1 MKHTFSK
8 KVLLLSGG
16 LFVLGAFQPDAAHAA
31 SFNLCKAAD
40 IPGSTLQRIRQRDD
54 FADLLSQVVQVCP
67 AQALILTDGP
77 TASISGASADDGN
90 GFSEGGETASPA
102 DDVDVEPDGG
112 GAPGGGGNDA
122 PDDEDD
128 GGGGKESLL
137 TLFSSPR
144 FPAPDAAAA
153 DDSELRWAANPAGIP
168 VFASD
173 FFGRGARAAAAAAD
187 ADDGSDDEDRKC
199 IWSDRKSTRLNSSH

>member
-102 DDVDVEPDGG
+102 DDVDDEPDGG

-128 GGGGKESLL
+128 GGK
-137 TLFSSPR
+137 
-144 FPAPDAAAA
+144 D
-153 DDSELRWAANPAGIP
+153 
-168 VFASD
+168 
-173 FFGRGARAAAAAAD
+173 
-187 ADDGSDDEDRKC
+187 DDGGEDTGGDDDGGDDGGDGEGGDEGGDGGDEGGDDGKGG
-199 IWSDRKSTRLNSSH
+199 DEGGDGEGGGAAEEAKEAK